1 MDRNPSDSRGVPT
14 AGRPPL
20 SARAVL
26 LAAALLTA
34 ALAAV
39 VLTVVHLPG
48 PLDEQTLADQRN
60 GLLRGG
66 PTLPTQVEGVT
77 LGGDPVVLLFVR
89 TAPRPG
95 DVRAFAAALPARARL
110 RVVVQAPPPAETP
123 ALPAPVTVDPAGVL
137 ARAVD
142 LPRPRDGGPGVGYAV
157 VDPDR
162 VVQYATLDPSWPT
175 NGSRRSSS
183 PARRTRI
190 APSRSPPS
198 PPANMCCVKS
208 HWASIWLNAA

>member
-1 MDRNPSDSRGVPT
+1 M
-14 AGRPPL
+14 
-20 SARAVL
+20 
-26 LAAALLTA
+26 AAALLTA

-66 PTLPTQVEGVT
+66 PTLPAQVGGVP

-89 TAPRPG
+89 TAPPPA
-95 DVRAFAAALPARARL
+95 DVRAVAAELPARARL
-110 RVVVQAPPPAETP
+110 RLVVQAPLQTRTP
-123 ALPAPVTVDPAGVL
+123 AQPVPVTVDPDGVL

-175 NGSRRSSS
+175 NGFE
-183 PARRTRI
+183 AATI
-190 APSRSPPS
+190 AG
-198 PPANMCCVKS
+198 
-208 HWASIWLNAA
+208 ASA